1 MKNVMSTLTLLT
13 SMSVSAFAVAENIDL
28 MVVVE
33 PSVTQQYNKEEVSA
47 LLNAEL
53 AKANEVFGA
62 DFDVKFTIRAVE
74 GWDNDDVA
82 NMLSAGKSY
91 SYAVGPIMY
100 SLGQTEASYNEA
112 YSEISFLA
120 GRYNSKGDELLKK
133 YHADKLVFITSGLD
147 TVTYDETIG
156 YAFHNMGLVLN
167 FASLFEHKSTLA
179 HELGHTFGL
188 VHPSANVCSSNNF
201 VMCTGKLDGSGFTS
215 DEVKTVNGVLKRDP
229 AYLLDYYHPD
239 FWAGAYSQPMEMLA
253 TAKVS
258 VIDNP
263 VPNTLNKTEAVVELL
278 DSQGVPYVF
287 DKDVSVELFTKGV
300 SATAGTHYDTDVY
313 QRVTFAAGET
323 VKRIDLPVT
332 HDSKDVS
339 LIIGARYGE
348 NTADSNQ
355 ETVVIKAKSSSGGGD
370 TGNGGDSG
378 ESGGGGSL
386 GIWGIILL
394 PLAFL
399 RRKF

>member
-1 MKNVMSTLTLLT
+1 MKNVISALTLIT
-13 SMSVSAFAVAENIDL
+13 SMSFSAFAAAENIDL

-33 PSVTQQYNKEEVSA
+33 PSVSQQYNKEEISA
-47 LLNAEL
+47 LLNKEL
-53 AKANEVFGA
+53 AKANEVFSA

-91 SYAVGPIMY
+91 SYSVGPIMY

-112 YSEISFLA
+112 YSDISFLA

-188 VHPSANVCSSNNF
+188 VHPSATVCSSNNY

-215 DEVKTVNGVLKRDP
+215 DEMKTVNGVLKRDP
-229 AYLLDYYHPD
+229 TYLLDYYHPD
-239 FWAGAYSQPMEMLA
+239 FWAGSYSEPMPIKAYLDLH
-253 TAKVS
+253 VL
-258 VIDNP
+258 DNP
-263 VPNTLNKTEAVVELL
+263 IANTINATEVVLNLVDAQGNAAVL
-278 DSQGVPYVF
+278 DS
-287 DKDVSVELFTKGV
+287 DVTVELFTQGN
-300 SATAGTHYDTDVY
+300 TAVFDADYSDIY
-313 QRVTFAAGET
+313 QRVTFAAGESK
-323 VKRIDLPVT
+323 KRIDLNVT
-332 HDSKDVS
+332 HGDSAKTFSV
-339 LIIGARYGE
+339 GTRYGE
-348 NTADSNQ
+348 YVADSEAQ
-355 ETVVIKAKSSSGGGD
+355 TVTIAAKATSGGGD
-370 TGNGGDSG
+370 NSGSDSSG
-378 ESGGGGSL
+378 SSGGSFGFAWL
-386 GIWGIILL
+386 ALL
-394 PLAFL
+394 PLVYY
-399 RRKF
+399 RRQRSM